1 MVEIKFVQKK
11 FVSGRDG
18 MVETPKCDGLP
29 VYAQFEERGI
39 FDVLLVKTEQ
49 DGKAFWSAYLA
60 RDLELAYSALAKQDE
75 LGNGCKFLFGLNPY
89 NGKLV

>member
-39 FDVLLVKTEQ
+39 FDVLLVKTKQ
-49 DGKAFWSAYLA
+49 GGKAFWSAYLA
-60 RDLELAYSALAKQDE
+60 RDLESAYSALIQKADVEKRQLILNKQ
-75 LGNGCKFLFGLNPY
+75 L
-89 NGKLV
+89 